1 MTRTARFAITVAF
14 LACVST
20 IAGTIAYGKDDP
32 GPASQQLRYYVHFSP
47 FTLVDIGDRGPSR
60 GDEIVS
66 YDQIFAPSGRNAGRD
81 TQACVITKLS
91 PLEAECTLTFV
102 FADGTITAQYMG
114 RQPPHKIAAVTGG
127 TGRYIGARGELTL
140 VESGHDNSPRNVLT
154 FRLLT

>member
-1 MTRTARFAITVAF
+1 MTRTARFAITVAA

-20 IAGTIAYGKDDP
+20 IAGTIAYGHDDARAP
-32 GPASQQLRYYVHFSP
+32 SQQLRYSVHFSP
-47 FTLVDIGDRGPSR
+47 FTLVDIGAKGPSR

-66 YDQIFAPSGRNAGRD
+66 DDQIFTPSGRKAGRD

-102 FADGTITAQYMG
+102 FANGTITAQYMG

-140 VESGHDNSPRNVLT
+140 VESGHDNSPHNVLT
-154 FRLLT
+154 FRLLK